1 MLAELLSA
9 NGIHPTFVSAE
20 IGALPV
26 DGRPEPFHSLLRD
39 FPGSRNLCF
48 EVDEK
53 LCARLNQKATS
64 GMEFHPFALGGRS
77 ERRPFYSTTHPMCA
91 SLLEPDE
98 RWADLYYNLDV
109 MRKTG
114 SSSMDVTTLEEFVA
128 ARRIGA
134 IDFIKADTQGAEL
147 EILQGAGAALDSV
160 LCIVCE
166 VEFVPL
172 YKNQPLFSDIDTWL
186 RSRGFLLHK
195 LLGMAGRAMKPI
207 QLNND
212 INYPA
217 QHMWSDAM
225 FVRDLRVPNRLSV
238 EQLLKLA
245 IYMSLYSSVDVSHYL
260 LAQYDERCGSHLA
273 SDLIRKLSA

>member
-9 NGIHPTFVSAE
+9 SNVHLSFVSVE
-20 IGALPV
+20 VGALPV

-39 FPGSRNLCF
+39 FPRSRNLCF
-48 EVDEK
+48 EVDEQ
-53 LCARLNQKATS
+53 LCARLNQDAVS
-64 GMEFHPFALGGRS
+64 GMEFYPFALGGRNGT
-77 ERRPFYSTTHPMCA
+77 RTFYTTVHPMCA
-91 SLLEPDE
+91 SLFEPDE

-114 SSSMDVTTLEEFVA
+114 SGTVGVITLEQFVA
-128 ARRIGA
+128 DKHIGA

-147 EILQGAGAALDSV
+147 EILQGTGSALDSV
-160 LCIVCE
+160 LCVVCE

-172 YKNQPLFSDIDTWL
+172 YKDQPLFGDIDNWL
-186 RSRGFLLHK
+186 RSRGFMLRK

-207 QLNND
+207 QINND

-225 FVRDLRVPNRLSV
+225 YVRDLRKPERLSD

-245 IYMSLYSSVDVSHYL
+245 VYASLYSSVDVSHYL
-260 LAQYDERCGSHLA
+260 LAQYDERRGTRLSQE
-273 SDLIRKLSA
+273 LIRRLSV